1 MFSFRCPSAILLA
14 VLLITASPTALAN
27 RGNQPHDH
35 TGKLTPYKPGP
46 VVGVKLSK
54 QDEAKLSSGHSVM
67 KQTVA
72 DPKNPAAGGGA
83 ICIQDIDAPKA
94 AVWNQILDFDSY
106 TKKVSKVVQSK
117 NYHISSKKHQQ
128 HSIKTK
134 MVLGV
139 LPGYS
144 VSNPEKMTTCDQSFS
159 PSSPSL
165 DFDYSIVRI
174 VLRPHL
180 PSKPRQLDLAIGL
193 RQEVR
198 L

>member
-1 MFSFRCPSAILLA
+1 MSSFRVFGFLLQA
-14 VLLITASPTALAN
+14 LLLIATTTTTTLADQ
-27 RGNQPHDH
+27 RSQSHEH
-35 TGKLTPYKPGP
+35 TGKLTSYKPGP
-46 VVGVKLSK
+46 VVGIKLNK
-54 QDEAKLSSGHSVM
+54 QEEAKLASGHSVM
-67 KQTVA
+67 KQTMA

-117 NYHISSKKHQQ
+117 NYHVSAKKQHQ

-144 VSNPEKMTTCDQSFS
+144 VRFSSWFRAVYSTVWKCFDQMFS
-159 PSSPSL
+159 PILLCLSL
-165 DFDYSIVRI
+165 FD
-174 VLRPHL
+174 
-180 PSKPRQLDLAIGL
+180 KM
-193 RQEVR
+193 
-198 L
+198 

>member
-1 MFSFRCPSAILLA
+1 MFSFRIFGFLLQ
-14 VLLITASPTALAN
+14 VLLLITTTTTALAD
-27 RGNQPHDH
+27 RRNQSHDH
-35 TGKLTPYKPGP
+35 TGKLTSYKPGP
-46 VVGVKLSK
+46 VVGIKLSK
-54 QDEAKLSSGHSVM
+54 QEESKLASGHSVM
-67 KQTVA
+67 KQTMV

-117 NYHISSKKHQQ
+117 NYHVSAKKQNQ

-144 VSNPEKMTTCDQSFS
+144 VCFAS
-159 PSSPSL
+159 
-165 DFDYSIVRI
+165 
-174 VLRPHL
+174 
-180 PSKPRQLDLAIGL
+180 
-193 RQEVR
+193 
-198 L
+198 